1 MKLVNPESGE
11 KHVCKFKNRW
21 LSLKEDD
28 GDVWREH
35 AIASP
40 GKKPLPSEF
49 TADTEFFF
57 FLIFF
62 IFDDII
68 HEQYCYNSS
77 VLCNFDIEI
86 MTINALH

>member
-49 TADTEFFF
+49 TSDTDLF
-57 FLIFF
+57 FLF
-62 IFDDII
+62 IFDYII
-68 HEQYCYNSS
+68 HEQYCYSS
-77 VLCNFDIEI
+77 VLCNFDIAI